1 MEKSSVS
8 LTPRVVKER
17 GIPYWK
23 QIVAGGLFTGFS
35 PVASGTVASAV
46 ACGFYFVPGLSN
58 PLILLSMAAVAF
70 FAGIPLVDDVEERLG
85 EDPAFFTLD
94 EFAGQWFV
102 LASPIFPSIFIG
114 AHRVS
119 DVPYLRHRKDL
130 ARELARQ
137 QGWSDGRDGGRH
149 CCRTLRVDLRPRNLV
164 RALAGWH
171 RLRIPFRVRLRVAA
185 RESPSPLRCSLPCI
199 TLSAVL
205 HHIDETEEHE

>member
-114 AHRVS
+114 APIIPFDPIWALIAFLTFRTFDIAKTWPAS
-119 DVPYLRHRKDL
+119 WLDNR
-130 ARELARQ
+130 
-137 QGWSDGRDGGRH
+137 GGAMGVMGDDIVAGLYASICAH
-149 CCRTLRVDLRPRNLV
+149 AIWFGLS
-164 RALAGWH
+164 LAG
-171 RLRIPFRVRLRVAA
+171 IVSEF
-185 RESPSPLRCSLPCI
+185 
-199 TLSAVL
+199 LSA
-205 HHIDETEEHE
+205 